1 MSFQVLRIET
11 YKKTSLR
18 GLGGETERDGRE
30 KAPHKNADIVK
41 SLSYKNMFLKKSTQ
55 GFHKEWQRVMDE
67 MHAQSR
73 VNKKTNVLDGMIIT
87 SDKAFFEKL
96 GWKKGKA
103 PTLKMKEFFDEA
115 YAWALKEIG
124 FMGTDKNVISAVIHV
139 DEETPHLHLYYL
151 PVTEKWR
158 EKQYARDENGKILR
172 NGKNPVYLRGED
184 GEIIY
189 AEKTDEEKPR
199 LNRDE
204 FWRIR
209 GGVDSYALMQDRFFD
224 EVAKKWGLERGEKG
238 SRRKHTSKQEYEK
251 AQAATVA
258 HSVEYIDLIKPRQT
272 LLNRITGEVTV
283 DKDDFEDLKRQ
294 AVAYARK
301 QPQLEQAT
309 EKERTAISR
318 ENEAWK
324 GIIEN
329 RDKKDEL
336 DRREREI
343 KSKEN
348 DLEDEKEHLQQ
359 ELKKLGDLPD
369 QLKNTQEKLRTTQQ
383 ELKTYQEYATRLYR
397 ENQKIDKI
405 AEVKAV
411 EETYKNQIRKKD
423 KEHTDEVNELK
434 DQISDLK
441 NSLDAGQ
448 QDHKKELDK
457 ERKKREE
464 LEKKHKEE
472 LEKQKEDYSRVIAA
486 KDVVIKSLTT
496 AIRSMGW
503 VLTTILGWIQG
514 NHHDYAAAA
523 IRVGNDSLANSGQT
537 PDICFGMEKPEIL
550 EHTVRNISDDS
561 YLGL

>member
-41 SLSYKNMFLKKSTQ
+41 SLSYKNTFLKKSTQ

-67 MHAQSR
+67 LHVQSR

-103 PTLKMKEFFDEA
+103 PTPKMKEFFDEA

-124 FMGTDKNVISAVIHV
+124 FLGTDKNIISAVIHV

-151 PVTEKWR
+151 PVTERWR
-158 EKQYARDENGKILR
+158 EKQYAKDENGKILR
-172 NGKNPVYLRGED
+172 NGKNPVYLRGEN

-189 AEKTDEEKPR
+189 AEKTDAEKPR

-224 EVAKKWGLERGEKG
+224 EVAQKWNLERGEKG
-238 SRRKHTSKQEYEK
+238 SKRKHTSKQEYEK

-258 HSVEYIDLIKPRQT
+258 YSVGYINAIEPHQNFF
-272 LLNRITGEVTV
+272 NRLTGRVTV
-283 DKDDFEDLKRQ
+283 DKFDFEDLKQQ
-294 AVAYARK
+294 AVAYARE
-301 QPQLEQAT
+301 QPQLERAT

-318 ENEAWK
+318 EDEAWK

-329 RDKKDEL
+329 RDRKDEL

-343 KSKEN
+343 KRKEN

-359 ELKKLGDLPD
+359 ELEKLGDLPD
-369 QLKNTQEKLRTTQQ
+369 QLKDTQTELKKTQEDLQAYKS
-383 ELKTYQEYATRLYR
+383 YANQLYR

-411 EETYKNQIRKKD
+411 EKTYKEQIRKKD

-514 NHHDYAAAA
+514 NHHDYALAAVK
-523 IRVGNDSLANSGQT
+523 VGNNALEESGQT
-537 PDICFGMEKPEIL
+537 ADICFGMEKPDIL
-550 EHTVRNISDDS
+550 EHTARDISDDS